1 MVFMDC
7 LIIGGV
13 DGAALLP
20 GLPDVPFVTL
30 FQLLPTLSNF
40 NLCIWD
46 SISVLFSSIRTGIT
60 QGNWEKQEQQPA
72 PSLVLGTCVRWDTAG
87 LEELLVWED

>member
-20 GLPDVPFVTL
+20 GLPEVPFVTL
-30 FQLLPTLSNF
+30 T
-40 NLCIWD
+40 
-46 SISVLFSSIRTGIT
+46 SIT
-60 QGNWEKQEQQPA
+60 
-72 PSLVLGTCVRWDTAG
+72 PSHVKL
-87 LEELLVWED
+87 